1 MRVAFTERE
10 LGVMEALWNLGSG
23 TVAEVR
29 ARLPDQLAYTT
40 VLTVLRTLERKGYVG
55 HTGEG
60 RAHRYRPLVKRAA
73 AGKSA
78 LRRLVDTMFQGS
90 AQLLLAELVSNR
102 DLDTGEL
109 HRMRRLLEERLREE
123 RGARAQAQ
131 RLFFSKKRSTGDQ
144 TSESTDP
151 LTDAST
157 ADESDRR

>member
-10 LGVMEALWNLGSG
+10 LDVMEALWNLGSG

-73 AGKSA
+73 AGKICFRSLSGTMVQRVAPFPLAA
-78 LRRLVDTMFQGS
+78 LR
-90 AQLLLAELVSNR
+90 SN
-102 DLDTGEL
+102 TG
-109 HRMRRLLEERLREE
+109 LR
-123 RGARAQAQ
+123 
-131 RLFFSKKRSTGDQ
+131 T
-144 TSESTDP
+144 
-151 LTDAST
+151 
-157 ADESDRR
+157 

>member
-10 LGVMEALWNLGSG
+10 LDVMEALWSLGSG

-29 ARLPDQLAYTT
+29 GRLPDRLAYTT

-73 AGKSA
+73 AAKSA

-123 RGARAQAQ
+123 RGARARAHH
-131 RLFFSKKRSTGDQ
+131 LFFSKKRATSDQ

-151 LTDAST
+151 FTDASP

>member
-10 LGVMEALWNLGSG
+10 LDVMEALWNLGSG

-29 ARLPDQLAYTT
+29 GRLPDRLAYTT

-60 RAHRYRPLVKRAA
+60 RAHRYRPLVKRAT
-73 AGKSA
+73 AGKIA
-78 LRRLVDTMFQGS
+78 LRRLVDTLFQGS

-102 DLDTGEL
+102 GLDTGEL

-123 RGARAQAQ
+123 RGARAHAHH
-131 RLFFSKKRSTGDQ
+131 LFFSKNRATGEK
-144 TSESTDP
+144 TSETTDP
-151 LTDAST
+151 FTDGST
-157 ADESDRR
+157 ADESDRT

>member
-10 LGVMEALWNLGSG
+10 LDVMEALWNLGSG

-29 ARLPDQLAYTT
+29 GRLPDRLAYTT

-131 RLFFSKKRSTGDQ
+131 HLFFSKKRSTGDQ

>member
-1 MRVAFTERE
+1 MRVTFTERE
-10 LGVMEALWNLGSG
+10 LDVMEALWTLGSG

-29 ARLPDQLAYTT
+29 GRLPDRLAYTT
-40 VLTVLRTLERKGYVG
+40 VLTVLRTLERKGHVG
-55 HTGEG
+55 HTGAG

-102 DLDTGEL
+102 DLDTAEL

-123 RGARAQAQ
+123 RGARAQAHHPI
-131 RLFFSKKRSTGDQ
+131 FSKVRSTGDKL
-144 TSESTDP
+144 SEPTDP
-151 LTDAST
+151 ATDGST
-157 ADESDRR
+157 HESDQT

>member
-1 MRVAFTERE
+1 MKVAFTERE
-10 LGVMEALWNLGSG
+10 LDVMEALWNLGSG

-102 DLDTGEL
+102 DLDAGEL

-131 RLFFSKKRSTGDQ
+131 HLFLSKKRSTGDE

-151 LTDAST
+151 ITDPST